1 MNHRNGAGGTQD
13 KQAVSNDRVKV
24 DHKKVS
30 RVWKD
35 GGPKLGPVTIRTL
48 YDPITKLVV
57 LQFEDKLGPVFRA
70 TFGRPELRRL
80 IEDIYDSLLEVDLDE
95 AEAAR
100 EADKDV
106 KT

>member
-1 MNHRNGAGGTQD
+1 
-13 KQAVSNDRVKV
+13 
-24 DHKKVS
+24 
-30 RVWKD
+30 
-35 GGPKLGPVTIRTL
+35 
-48 YDPITKLVV
+48 